1 MRTVRNSPVTGLAG
15 QFVLLAVLA
24 ATVGLGVVGWLV
36 GLAHGLAQYGLLRR
50 GLRLDGA
57 PGLRPADRV
66 TLARAVLVGG
76 VTALAADVLAGGQ
89 VPAAVP
95 VSLAG
100 VALALDWVDGQ
111 VARRTGTASAFGAR
125 FDMEVDAFLILVLS
139 AYVAPA
145 VGGWALA
152 IGAMRYAFVAASWP
166 LPWLRGSL
174 PARQWRKV
182 VAAVQGV
189 ALVGA
194 AAGVLPGPLDTVLV
208 AAALA
213 LLVESFTRD
222 VWWLWRH
229 RAGAGSLPRPGH
241 PARPLPHSATA
252 TGRPATSAD
261 RPVPSAPRP
270 SAPAGRPGAVA
281 PAAPGTPARHPAR
294 QAA

>member
-15 QFVLLAVLA
+15 QVVLLAVLA
-24 ATVGLGVVGWLV
+24 AAVGLGVTGWLV
-36 GLAHGLAQYGLLRR
+36 GLAHGLAQYGLLRH
-50 GLRLDGA
+50 GLRLDGT

-95 VSLAG
+95 VSLAA
-100 VALALDWVDGQ
+100 VALALDWVDGR
-111 VARRTGTASAFGAR
+111 VARGTGTASGFGAR

-189 ALVGA
+189 ALVVA
-194 AAGVLPGPLDTVLV
+194 AAAVLPGPLDALLV

-213 LLVESFTRD
+213 LLVESFARD

-229 RAGAGSLPRPGH
+229 RASREAVGSLPRPGH
-241 PARPLPHSATA
+241 SAPPTVHPATA
-252 TGRPATSAD
+252 HGRPAAAAGH
-261 RPVPSAPRP
+261 PVP
-270 SAPAGRPGAVA
+270 PAGRSGAVV
-281 PAAPGTPARHPAR
+281 PGQAAARTPAR